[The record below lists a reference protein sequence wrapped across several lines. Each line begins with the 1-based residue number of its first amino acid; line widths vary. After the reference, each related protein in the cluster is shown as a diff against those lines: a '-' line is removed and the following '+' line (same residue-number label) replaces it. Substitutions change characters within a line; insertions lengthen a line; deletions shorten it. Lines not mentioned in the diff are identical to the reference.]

1 MRAMPASQA
10 VNKLLGDFMQAAN
23 DLQNDIPQ
31 RANLHCFIS
40 IPGTP
45 NETESSIF
53 PLVSSL
59 FHSALHSSRR
69 GSTIVGQALRDT
81 FLIAHRVSDGRFYY
95 GPRADNL
102 PRPGQRPSDT
112 VTPSVPALG
121 LPAWFPSAPTERH
134 DTNDADTDIPEF
146 ITCRHF
152 HTTEIERLVITKISQ
167 VYVDLFGALWEK
179 GHKEV
184 RVTGRSI
191 YPKMTPP

>member
-1 MRAMPASQA
+1 MCAAAMRAMPASQA

-23 DLQNDIPQ
+23 NLQHEIPQ
-31 RANLHCFIS
+31 GANLHCFLS
-40 IPGTP
+40 IPGTS

-81 FLIAHRVSDGRFYY
+81 FLIAHRVSDSRFYY
-95 GPRADNL
+95 GPHADNL
-102 PRPGQRPSDT
+102 PRPGQRPS
-112 VTPSVPALG
+112 ALG
-121 LPAWFPSAPTERH
+121 LPSWFSSAPTERH
-134 DTNDADTDIPEF
+134 DTNYVDTDIPEF